1 MKLTKRQ
8 LRKIIRESF
17 DHLETS
23 DPRVKK
29 LRMKLLPILAEA
41 YIDQDM
47 SYDDIMLAVNWAVSY
62 MGDFEWIEQNP
73 NRLQVNQ
80 MRLTKNRI
88 KRIIKEAI
96 QNPSTPLE
104 QELSKDESVDKIRA
118 GEYVMYCD
126 HTNGQQELEYIIER
140 LRTIYAMGGGVGE
153 IAIYDI
159 GGGLVRESSYD
170 YSKTYEPLDYEY
182 VFTIIND
189 MYDDHYPDEIAAHLA
204 DEVDQKDIEAA
215 LEEALE
221 DQMHPQDPTVKILK
235 MAVHY
240 VGRGRFS
247 R

>member
-1 MKLTKRQ
+1 
-8 LRKIIRESF
+8 
-17 DHLETS
+17 
-23 DPRVKK
+23 
-29 LRMKLLPILAEA
+29 
-41 YIDQDM
+41 
-47 SYDDIMLAVNWAVSY
+47 
-62 MGDFEWIEQNP
+62 
-73 NRLQVNQ
+73 